1 MSTSNIPQTYKPNE
15 QESDSGSISD
25 SSLGSAVSQDELN
38 PVGLNAQSSETE
50 NHSKKNDGSG
60 FSVRRSSTTRRRFSA
75 VSRTTTA
82 KSDRSA
88 ISAQEHGELE
98 EDLTRQFS
106 IADALLLTDTQRR
119 KSDSESSIHEV
130 PEEDQDDQGEL
141 NREPS
146 NVDKIFTNKST
157 GQLDLPPDG
166 GYGWVCVACVVA
178 IQACTWGANA
188 GFGVFLEFYLNNNVF
203 PGASSYDFA
212 VIAGLIVFCAQFFA
226 PIAMIVMKMVGFKL
240 TMSIAS
246 VIHFAGYMLAS
257 YATKIW
263 HLYVCQGLII
273 GICYAFLFVPAS
285 ITIPSWFLKKRAI
298 ASGLCFGGTGL
309 GGVIYS
315 VSVNAMIKR
324 TGDQRWALRMMAI
337 STLFA
342 FVMSIIFI
350 KQRIPFER
358 QKFTFKNFINNTR
371 LMFSARVLKS
381 KPLWYVTLWFAF
393 SIMGYNMVIFS
404 YATYATT
411 MGLSASQGSTL
422 TALINAA
429 QTIGRPMIGLASD
442 RVFGRVNFT
451 LMIDLVLVILVLAFW
466 ICAKTFVTLLICG
479 LMIGLSIGV
488 GNVMNPVLI
497 ADSFAIEDFASAWSI
512 LNMVIGIFS
521 LPTEVIALALRDYSL
536 SNPFLYTQIF
546 AGLLFAVSIIILS
559 PQREYAVAKFMRKR
573 RDQLKRDL
581 RDIEPMGK
589 EVSNVHVE
597 EMTNDLKERIDKY
610 DDLLQENPPAYF
622 KRLFYPMR
630 I

>member
-1 MSTSNIPQTYKPNE
+1 MSNSNTLHPNKPDT
-15 QESDSGSISD
+15 QDSDAGSISD
-25 SSLGSAVSQDELN
+25 SSLGSAVSRDDLD
-38 PVGLNAQSSETE
+38 PVGLNEQGPESSF
-50 NHSKKNDGSG
+50 KKNDGSG
-60 FSVRRSSTTRRRFSA
+60 FSVRRTSSGRRRFSA
-75 VSRTTTA
+75 ISRSITT

-88 ISAQEHGELE
+88 ISNQEHGELE

-119 KSDSESSIHEV
+119 RSDSESSIHEV
-130 PEEDQDDQGEL
+130 PEEDHEEEEDEL

-203 PGASSYDFA
+203 PGASAYDFA

-263 HLYVCQGLII
+263 HLYVCQGVIV
-273 GICYAFLFVPAS
+273 GTCYAFLFVPAS

-298 ASGLCFGGTGL
+298 ASGFCFGGTGL

-315 VSVNAMIKR
+315 VSVNALIKR
-324 TGDQRWALRMMAI
+324 TGDQRWALKMMAI
-337 STLFA
+337 TTLFA
-342 FVMSIIFI
+342 FVVSIIFI
-350 KQRIPFER
+350 KQRVPFER
-358 QKFTFKNFINNTR
+358 QEFSFKNLINNTR

-381 KPLWYVTLWFAF
+381 KPLWYVTLWFGF

-404 YATYATT
+404 YATYATA

-429 QTIGRPMIGLASD
+429 QTIGRPMIGQASD
-442 RVFGRVNFT
+442 RFFGRVNLT
-451 LMIDLVLVILVLAFW
+451 LIIDLVLVILVLAFW
-466 ICAKTFVTLLICG
+466 ISAKVFVTLLICG

-512 LNMVIGIFS
+512 LNMVLGLFS

-573 RDQLKRDL
+573 RDQLKREL

-589 EVSNVHVE
+589 EVTNMHVE
-597 EMTNDLKERIDKY
+597 EMTKDLRERIEKY
-610 DDLLQENPPAYF
+610 DALLQDNPSTYF
-622 KRLFYPMR
+622 KRLFYPMK